1 TSTRVGHTISLHDA
15 LPVCEEF
22 LDFFEDI
29 ERGRWHIFSE
39 QYTHFLK
46 LSDLEKKDFSQKRF
60 KAGVEAAADIFGLG
74 LDERKNRQNLKDRK
88 SNTSE
93 LQSREKLVC

>member
-1 TSTRVGHTISLHDA
+1 MIGGVPQKYASESFKTKQIKNSYG
-15 LPVCEEF
+15 EEF

-74 LDERKNRQNLKDRK
+74 LDERKNRQNLNKK
-88 SNTSE
+88 E
-93 LQSREKLVC
+93 FMLLVTD